1 MAGCSIPVGF
11 RRAAGGLTVSA
22 PVEGKL
28 APAGD
33 YLLFILNAAGVPSV
47 AKTLRIG

>member
-1 MAGCSIPVGF
+1 VGSSGEQS
-11 RRAAGGLTVSA
+11 RHPSGSLTVSA
-22 PVEGKL
+22 PMEGKL

-47 AKTLRIG
+47 AKTMRIG